1 MRQITLGDS
10 DLVVGPL
17 CFGGNAIGST
27 LDDEKGGRLLDHFLA
42 RGCNFIDTANMYAWW
57 NKQGGAGCSEAFLG
71 RWTTSRSNREKVV
84 IATKMGMDWPGGP
97 ERGLTKQLIISE
109 CEKSLSKLRTDYID
123 LYYAHADDR
132 STPIEETLRAFDS
145 LVKAGKV
152 RHIACSNFPTW
163 RLAQSRCLSEST
175 GLAKYVAIQQH
186 MTYLRPMPGAD
197 WKHNAV
203 ATEELVDYCTNEGV
217 TIVAYSP
224 LLAGAY
230 TRPERRWRVSW
241 SGGTHSSHYG
251 GPDAD
256 ARLGV
261 LVEVAAELG
270 VSANHAVLAWMLHHE
285 RPIIPLFGATSMEQ
299 LDANLDGAELKLS
312 AEQMDRL
319 NEAGA

>member
-1 MRQITLGDS
+1 MQPITLGDT
-10 DLVVGPL
+10 DLAVSPL

-27 LDDEKGGRLLDHFLA
+27 LDDEAGGRLLDHFLS
-42 RGCNFIDTANMYAWW
+42 RGGNFIDTANMYSWW
-57 NKQGGAGCSEAFLG
+57 NKSAGAGSSESFLG
-71 RWTTSRSNREKVV
+71 RWTKARGNRDKVI

-97 ERGLTKQLIISE
+97 DRGLTKQLIVSE
-109 CEKSLSKLRTDYID
+109 CDKSLRKLRTDYID
-123 LYYAHADDR
+123 LHYAHADDR
-132 STPIEETLRAFDS
+132 NTPIEETLRAFDS

-163 RLAQSRCLSEST
+163 RLAKSRCLSESL

-186 MTYLRPMPGAD
+186 MTYLRPKHGAN

-203 ATEELVDYCTNEGV
+203 ATEELVDYCTAEPV

-230 TRPERRWRVSW
+230 TRPERRWRISW
-241 SGGTHSSHYG
+241 SGGTHDSHYG

-256 ARLGV
+256 ARFGV

-270 VSANHAVLAWMLHHE
+270 VSANHVVLAWMLHHD
-285 RPIIPLFGATSMEQ
+285 RPIVPLFGATSMEQ
-299 LDANLDGAELKLS
+299 LDANLDGAALKLTDT
-312 AEQMDRL
+312 QMQRL
-319 NEAGA
+319 NQAGA